1 MRPKVV
7 VTHMIP
13 EKGISLLRKKFD
25 VEYYPNTGLL
35 NKKELISISRDKE
48 VILSLLSD
56 TIDKEVINN
65 CPELKI
71 ISNYAV
77 GFNNID
83 VKYATSKKIIVTNT
97 PRTLDET
104 TSDFVFALMLAVSRR
119 IVESDRFMRTGKFKG
134 WGAMDFLGF
143 DVFNSTL
150 GIIGMGSIGKEV
162 ASRGYHGFNM
172 KILYTD
178 RSVKPDMISVKAK
191 HVSLHTLLKESDFVT
206 LNIPLTDAT
215 YHLIGEEELKL
226 MKNTSYL
233 INTSRGP
240 IVDEKALFEVLK
252 EKWIAGAAIDVY
264 ENEPEFYKGLEKL
277 DNLVMT
283 PHIASASFKTRELMA
298 VKAANNI
305 IDVFERRIPEGLINK
320 ELFAGSQAVSKL
332 KLL

>member
-1 MRPKVV
+1 
-7 VTHMIP
+7 MIP
-13 EKGISLLRKKFD
+13 EKGINILRKKFD
-25 VEYYPNTGLL
+25 VEYHPNTGLL
-35 NKKELISISRDKE
+35 NKRDLISISKDKD

-56 TIDKEVINN
+56 KIDKEVIDN
-65 CPELKI
+65 CADLKI

-83 VKYATSKKIIVTNT
+83 VKYATSRRIVVTNT

-104 TSDFVFALMLAVSRR
+104 TSDFVFALILAVSRR
-119 IVESDRFMRTGKFKG
+119 VVESDRFMRSGKFEG
-134 WGAMDFLGF
+134 WGAMEFLGF

-172 KILYTD
+172 KILYSD
-178 RSVKPDMISVKAK
+178 RSVKPDMINVKAK
-191 HVSLHTLLKESDFVT
+191 LVSLHTLLKESDFVT
-206 LNIPLTDAT
+206 LNIPLTDET
-215 YHLIGEEELKL
+215 FHLIGETELKT
-226 MKNTSYL
+226 MKSTAYL

-240 IVDEKALFEVLK
+240 IVDEKTLYKALK
-252 EKWIAGAAIDVY
+252 EKWIAGAALDVY

-277 DNLVMT
+277 DNIVMT
-283 PHIASASFKTRELMA
+283 PHIASASYKTRELMA

-305 IDVFERRIPEGLINK
+305 IDVFEGRTPEGLVNK
-320 ELFAGSQAVSKL
+320 ELYSSTTGIGKL

>member
-13 EKGISLLRKKFD
+13 EKGISMLRKKFD
-25 VEYYPNTGLL
+25 VEYHPNSGLL
-35 NKKELISISRDKE
+35 GKKDLISISRNKE

-56 TIDKEVINN
+56 KIDKEVIEN
-65 CPELKI
+65 CPGLKV

-77 GFNNID
+77 GYNNID
-83 VKYATSKKIIVTNT
+83 VNYATTKKIVVTNT

-104 TSDFVFALMLAVSRR
+104 TSDFVFALILAVSRR
-119 IVESDRFMRTGKFKG
+119 IVESDKFMRTGKFRG

-172 KILYTD
+172 KILYSD

-191 HVSLHTLLKESDFVT
+191 HVSLHALLKESDFVT
-206 LNIPLTDAT
+206 LNIPLTDST
-215 YHLIGEEELKL
+215 YHLIGEEELRL
-226 MKNTSYL
+226 MKNTAYL

-240 IVDEKALFEVLK
+240 IVNEKALYSALK

-264 ENEPEFYKGLEKL
+264 ENEPEIFKGLEKL
-277 DNLVMT
+277 DNIVMT

-305 IDVFERRIPEGLINK
+305 IDVFEGRMPEGLINK
-320 ELFAGSQAVSKL
+320 ELFTGSQSFNRL